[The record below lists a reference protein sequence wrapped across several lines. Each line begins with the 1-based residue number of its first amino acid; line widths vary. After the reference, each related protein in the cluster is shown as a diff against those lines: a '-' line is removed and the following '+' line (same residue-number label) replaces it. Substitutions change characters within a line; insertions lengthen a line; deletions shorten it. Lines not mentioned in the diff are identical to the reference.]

1 MRRGGGEA
9 RNSLVVNDL
18 QRIAFFLYLFSCA
31 FSERWYITFMQS
43 KEEIERQITLLE
55 KEIKDLERDLK
66 SYDIKE
72 GDLVMVV
79 AKKEW
84 ANYIHVVRVERVDS
98 VSSMTMGGRSLDSSG
113 HTYPASYSFDKNVFI
128 KITI

>member
-9 RNSLVVNDL
+9 RNSLVINDL
-18 QRIAFFLYLFSCA
+18 QRIVLFLYLFSCA
-31 FSERWYITFMQS
+31 FAERWYITLMQT
-43 KEEIERQITLLE
+43 KEEIERQIAFLE
-55 KEIKDLERDLK
+55 KELKDLQRDLN

-72 GDLVMVV
+72 GDLVLVV

-84 ANYIHVVRVERVDS
+84 SSYVHVVRVDS
-98 VSSMTMGGRSLDSSG
+98 VSSMTMGGRTLDSSG
-113 HTYPASYSFDKNVFI
+113 YTYPASYSFDKNVFI

>member
-9 RNSLVVNDL
+9 RNLLVINNL

-31 FSERWYITFMQS
+31 FAERWYITLMQT

-84 ANYIHVVRVERVDS
+84 SNYVHVVRVDS
-98 VSSMTMGGRSLDSSG
+98 VSSMTMGGKALEPAG
-113 HTYPASYSFDKNVFI
+113 YVCNASYSFDKNVFI

>member
-9 RNSLVVNDL
+9 RNLLVINDL
-18 QRIAFFLYLFSCA
+18 QRIVLFICLFSCA
-31 FSERWYITFMQS
+31 FVERWYITLMQI
-43 KEEIERQITLLE
+43 KEEIERQIAYLE
-55 KEIKDLERDLK
+55 KELKDLQRDLE

-72 GDLVMVV
+72 GDLVLVV

-84 ANYIHVVRVERVDS
+84 ANYVHVVRVDS
-98 VSSMTMGGRSLDSSG
+98 VSSMTMGGRTLDCLG
-113 HTYPASYSFDKNVFI
+113 YTYPASYSFEKNVFI

>member
-1 MRRGGGEA
+1 MA
-9 RNSLVVNDL
+9 NDL
-18 QRIAFFLYLFSCA
+18 QTIVLFFCLFSCS
-31 FSERWYITFMQS
+31 FEERWYIYFMRT
-43 KEEIERQITLLE
+43 KEEIERQIAYLE
-55 KEIKDLERDLK
+55 KELKDLQRDLET
-66 SYDIKE
+66 YDIKE

-84 ANYIHVVRVERVDS
+84 ANYVEVVRVDS

-113 HTYPASYSFDKNVFI
+113 YTCPASYSFDRNVFI

>member
-1 MRRGGGEA
+1 
-9 RNSLVVNDL
+9 
-18 QRIAFFLYLFSCA
+18 
-31 FSERWYITFMQS
+31 MQS

-84 ANYIHVVRVERVDS
+84 SNYVHVVRVDS
-98 VSSMTMGGRSLDSSG
+98 VSSMTMGGKALEPAG
-113 HTYPASYSFDKNVFI
+113 YVCNASYSFDKNVFI

>member
-1 MRRGGGEA
+1 MRRGRGEA
-9 RNSLVVNDL
+9 RNLLVINDL

-31 FSERWYITFMQS
+31 FVERWYITLMQN
-43 KEEIERQITLLE
+43 KEEIERQIAFLE
-55 KEIKDLERDLK
+55 KELKDLQKDLN

-72 GDLVMVV
+72 GDLVLVV

-84 ANYIHVVRVERVDS
+84 ANYIHVVRVDS
-98 VSSMTMGGRSLDSSG
+98 VSSMTMGGRTLDSSG
-113 HTYPASYSFDKNVFI
+113 YTYPASYSFDKNVFI

>member
-9 RNSLVVNDL
+9 RNLLVINDL
-18 QRIAFFLYLFSCA
+18 QRIVLFICLFSCA
-31 FSERWYITFMQS
+31 FVERLYITLMQI
-43 KEEIERQITLLE
+43 KEEIERQIAYLE
-55 KEIKDLERDLK
+55 KELKDLQRDLK

-72 GDLVMVV
+72 GDLVLVV

-84 ANYIHVVRVERVDS
+84 ANYVHVVRVDS

-113 HTYPASYSFDKNVFI
+113 YTCPASYSFDKNVFI

>member
-9 RNSLVVNDL
+9 RNSLVINDL
-18 QRIAFFLYLFSCA
+18 QRIVLFICLFSCA
-31 FSERWYITFMQS
+31 FVERWYITLMQI
-43 KEEIERQITLLE
+43 KEEIERQIAYLE
-55 KEIKDLERDLK
+55 KELKDLQRDLK

-72 GDLVMVV
+72 GDLVLVV

-84 ANYIHVVRVERVDS
+84 ANYVHVVRVDS
-98 VSSMTMGGRSLDSSG
+98 VSSMTMGGRTLDCLG
-113 HTYPASYSFDKNVFI
+113 YTYPASYSFDKNVFI

>member
-9 RNSLVVNDL
+9 RNLLVINDL
-18 QRIAFFLYLFSCA
+18 QRIVLFICLFSCA
-31 FSERWYITFMQS
+31 FAERWYITLMQT
-43 KEEIERQITLLE
+43 KEEIERQITFLE
-55 KEIKDLERDLK
+55 KELKDLQRDLN

-72 GDLVMVV
+72 GDLVLVV

-84 ANYIHVVRVERVDS
+84 SNYVHVVRVDS
-98 VSSMTMGGRSLDSSG
+98 VSSMTMGGRTLDSSG
-113 HTYPASYSFDKNVFI
+113 YTYPASYSFDKNVFI

>member
-9 RNSLVVNDL
+9 RNSLVINDL

-31 FSERWYITFMQS
+31 FAERWYITLMQT
-43 KEEIERQITLLE
+43 KEEIERQIAFLE
-55 KEIKDLERDLK
+55 KELKDLQKDLN

-72 GDLVMVV
+72 GDLVLVV

-84 ANYIHVVRVERVDS
+84 ANYIHVVRVDS
-98 VSSMTMGGRSLDSSG
+98 VSSMTMGGRTLDSSG
-113 HTYPASYSFDKNVFI
+113 YTYPASYSFDKNVFI

>member
-9 RNSLVVNDL
+9 RNLLVINDL

-31 FSERWYITFMQS
+31 FVERWYITLMQT

-84 ANYIHVVRVERVDS
+84 SNYVNVVRVDS

-113 HTYPASYSFDKNVFI
+113 YTCPASYSFDKNVFI

>member
-9 RNSLVVNDL
+9 RNSLVINDL
-18 QRIAFFLYLFSCA
+18 QRIVLFICLFSCA
-31 FSERWYITFMQS
+31 FVERWYITLMQN
-43 KEEIERQITLLE
+43 KEEIERQITFLE
-55 KEIKDLERDLK
+55 KELKDLQRDLK

-72 GDLVMVV
+72 GDLVLVV

-84 ANYIHVVRVERVDS
+84 ANYVHVVRVDS
-98 VSSMTMGGRSLDSSG
+98 VSSMTMGGRTLDCLG
-113 HTYPASYSFDKNVFI
+113 YTYPASYSFDKNVFI

>member
-1 MRRGGGEA
+1 
-9 RNSLVVNDL
+9 
-18 QRIAFFLYLFSCA
+18 
-31 FSERWYITFMQS
+31 MQT

-84 ANYIHVVRVERVDS
+84 SNYVHVVRVDS
-98 VSSMTMGGRSLDSSG
+98 VSSKRMGGRSLDSSG
-113 HTYPASYSFDKNVFI
+113 YTYPASYSFDKNVFI